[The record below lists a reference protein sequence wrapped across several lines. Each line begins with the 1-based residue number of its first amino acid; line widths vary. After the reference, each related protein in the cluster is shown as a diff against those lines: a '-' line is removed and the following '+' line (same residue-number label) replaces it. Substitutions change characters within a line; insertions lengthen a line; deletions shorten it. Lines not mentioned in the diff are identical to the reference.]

1 MTAYLSIFRTVKIYR
16 EGDSIS
22 TCFSLAMWGLY
33 AMLVMVTYGAI
44 TGEKA
49 LLLPF
54 FALSLL
60 TFAIV
65 LWAFYLIWKS

>member
-1 MTAYLSIFRTVKIYR
+1 MATYLSIFRTLKIYR

-33 AMLVMVTYGAI
+33 TMLAIITYSAI
-44 TGEKA
+44 TDERA
-49 LLLPF
+49 LILPF

-60 TFAIV
+60 TLSIM